1 MFVKNVALCVNNAK
15 AHKNVKTDNAKKYPI
30 STMDAFFPVE
40 NKKENFVGGPG
51 IIMFTML

>member
-40 NKKENFVGGPG
+40 NKKENFVGV
-51 IIMFTML
+51 LV